1 MYNSK
6 KVYAVILAGGSGERF
21 GDNIPKQFKKLA
33 GKTVMEH
40 TLAVFEED
48 EIVDEIFIVVHPF
61 FRYLVEEMILK
72 NSYKKVSKLL
82 NGGNTRQESSKV
94 GIYSVPDDN

>member
-33 GKTVMEH
+33 GK
-40 TLAVFEED
+40 
-48 EIVDEIFIVVHPF
+48 
-61 FRYLVEEMILK
+61 K
-72 NSYKKVSKLL
+72 
-82 NGGNTRQESSKV
+82 Q
-94 GIYSVPDDN
+94 